1 MEMMFFLPMQVPTR
15 TFQSKKVT
23 AYKGKARLYTPP
35 ELVEIQQ
42 KFISALSKY
51 APEKPMDG
59 PVALTTIFLFP
70 SDKKHPPRTPKTTK
84 PDTDNLVKML
94 KDCMTKCGFWNDDA
108 QVSKDIIVKRY
119 DIHEGIFIAIEPD
132 GV

>member
-1 MEMMFFLPMQVPTR
+1 METMFFLPMQVPTR
-15 TFQSKKVT
+15 TFQSKKIT
-23 AYKGKARLYTPP
+23 ARKGKARLYTPP

-42 KFISALSKY
+42 KFISALAKHV
-51 APEKPMDG
+51 PDKPMEG

-70 SDKKHPPRTPKTTK
+70 ADKKHPPQTPKITK

-94 KDCMTKCGFWNDDA
+94 KDCMTKCGFWHDDA
-108 QVSKDIIVKRY
+108 QVSKDIIAKRY

-132 GV
+132 GA